1 MARMKQLAAF
11 VGVIVFSMSVAYA
24 DKYAMKDL
32 KALIGQK
39 GYQEVLQH
47 LDDIAPSDRNQDW
60 IDVAGQAAQGYLAT
74 AEDDEK
80 LQLMVQLE
88 KQYPTIIKSTAYT
101 KARLD
106 AVPKA
111 FGKCYSEAGSRYGG
125 QDERLAG
132 YDKCIEI
139 AKKFIESEPTN
150 AALALALAKAPAKT
164 SYPHKALGLWKIAI
178 TMAGKS
184 SATVCKEPDLAGGV
198 VNSWHFAGGKALE
211 ETNDIATIC
220 WAAVKAPVFVEL
232 KKKDVSESF
241 QINACALASAQ
252 KDYGKG
258 DAAVCAGVP
267 KPKK

>member
-1 MARMKQLAAF
+1 MKQLVAF
-11 VGVIVFSMSVAYA
+11 VGVMTLSLSVAFA

-32 KALIGQK
+32 KALIAQK

-60 IDVAGQAAQGYLAT
+60 IDVAGQAAAGYLAT
-74 AEDDEK
+74 AEDGEK
-80 LQLMVQLE
+80 LQLMVQAE
-88 KQYPTIIKSTAYT
+88 KQYPTIIKSTAYL

-111 FGKCYSEAGSRYGG
+111 FGKCYSEAGSSYGG

-132 YDKCIEI
+132 YDKCIAI

-164 SYPHKALGLWKIAI
+164 SYPHKALGLFKIAI

-211 ETNDIATIC
+211 ETNDVATIC
-220 WAAVKAPVFVEL
+220 WASVKAPVFAEL
-232 KKKDVSESF
+232 KKKDVSETF

-252 KDYGKG
+252 KDYGKD
-258 DAAVCAGVP
+258 DAATCAGVP

>member
-1 MARMKQLAAF
+1 MKQLVAF
-11 VGVIVFSMSVAYA
+11 VGVMTLSLSVAFA

-32 KALIGQK
+32 KALIAQK

-60 IDVAGQAAQGYLAT
+60 IDVAGQAVAGYLPT
-74 AEDDEK
+74 AEDSEK
-80 LQLMVQLE
+80 LPLMVQVE
-88 KQYPTIIKSTAYT
+88 KQYPMIIKSSAYL

-111 FGKCYSEAGSRYGG
+111 FGKCYSEAGSAYGG

-132 YDKCIEI
+132 YDKCIAI

-164 SYPHKALGLWKIAI
+164 SYPHKALGLFKIAI

-184 SATVCKEPDLAGGV
+184 SATVCKEPDLAGGII
-198 VNSWHFAGGKALE
+198 NSWHFAGGKALE
-211 ETNDIATIC
+211 ETNDVAATC
-220 WAAVKAPVFVEL
+220 WASVKAPVFVEL
-232 KKKDVSESF
+232 KKKDVSETF
-241 QINACALASAQ
+241 QMNACALASAQ
-252 KDYGKG
+252 KDYGKD
-258 DAAVCAGVP
+258 DAATCADAP
-267 KPKK
+267 KPKTKK